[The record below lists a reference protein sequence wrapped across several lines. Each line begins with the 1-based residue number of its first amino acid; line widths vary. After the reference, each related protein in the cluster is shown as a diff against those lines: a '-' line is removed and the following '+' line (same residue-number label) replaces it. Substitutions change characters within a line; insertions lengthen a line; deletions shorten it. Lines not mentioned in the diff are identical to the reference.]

1 MFTVS
6 RKSRYFKENDLKTF
20 DFLKDS
26 VRVVCSFVSN
36 QEVAMSLLSLVGGYF
51 SIALVFVVLVVNKK
65 INDGKKEELNARFF
79 ILAFLFGPLIAIPIL
94 VLSLFFWPSKD
105 PVQLLYSKLSLSE
118 GKSAEYILSE
128 ITADGE
134 TIGWGGVLKAE
145 ALLDDMVIEGSA
157 RDEEIYD
164 EESGEAVTLYYKGS
178 SPYEEKEEKGFSWLP
193 GFRPAT

>member
-1 MFTVS
+1 
-6 RKSRYFKENDLKTF
+6 
-20 DFLKDS
+20 
-26 VRVVCSFVSN
+26 
-36 QEVAMSLLSLVGGYF
+36 MSLLFLVGGYF
-51 SIALVFVVLVVNKK
+51 LIAFVFVFLVANKK

-79 ILAFLFGPLIAIPIL
+79 ILAFFFGPLIAIPIL

-134 TIGWGGVLKAE
+134 TIGWGGTLKAE

-157 RDEEIYD
+157 RDEEVVE
-164 EESGEAVTLYYKGS
+164 EESGEIITLYYKGS
-178 SPYEEKEEKGFSWLP
+178 PPNEEKEEEGFSWFP
-193 GFRPAT
+193 GFHPAT